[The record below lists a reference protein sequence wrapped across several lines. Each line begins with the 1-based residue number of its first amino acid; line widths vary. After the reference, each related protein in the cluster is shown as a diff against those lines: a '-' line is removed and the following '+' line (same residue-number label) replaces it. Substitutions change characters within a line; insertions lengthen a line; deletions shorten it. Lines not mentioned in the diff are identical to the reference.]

1 MILTISN
8 FIKKKQQLYI
18 KSTKGEWSNISIKID
33 LSSFFEISKK
43 KTILD
48 LYYKRD

>member
-18 KSTKGEWSNISIKID
+18 KSTKGDWSNILIKID
-33 LSSFFEISKK
+33 LNSFFKNIKK
-43 KTILD
+43 TTILD